1 MVPRIAECSIST
13 PAEQEERHLLDAV
26 TARGALPQVFCV
38 RIMAPHHLFRHPWT
52 SSQHTC
58 VNAYQA
64 CHDLVLVSDRVAIQ
78 LRSYG
83 PAHGGSLC
91 IYFEGGSCGSSAVS
105 YDEWRGG
112 QHAPVESE
120 EASAVVTDW
129 QHGDYGV
136 ETRICNLRLVLTSW
150 GRSHSASMRIFDPR
164 SEPRAD
170 SFCHCRT
177 VSVESKLKKKSG

>member
-1 MVPRIAECSIST
+1 MW
-13 PAEQEERHLLDAV
+13 
-26 TARGALPQVFCV
+26 
-38 RIMAPHHLFRHPWT
+38 IMAAHHFRHPWT
-52 SSQHTC
+52 SRQHTGAG
-58 VNAYQA
+58 AYQA
-64 CHDLVLVSDRVAIQ
+64 CHDLVLVSDRVAIK
-78 LRSYG
+78 LDSYG
-83 PAHGGSLC
+83 RAHEGSLC

-129 QHGDYGV
+129 QHGDQRV

-164 SEPRAD
+164 SEPRAY
-170 SFCHCRT
+170 SFRFCQCRT
-177 VSVESKLKKKSG
+177 VSVESELKKKSG